1 MLCIPMS
8 IKLFSLVLIMGI
20 IESTYDMDYNLDY
33 SVCEYQF
40 RMSQPQFE
48 QLNNQLSLTKEHGAY
63 YVSINF

>member
-1 MLCIPMS
+1 MS

-33 SVCEYQF
+33 SVGEYQF
-40 RMSQPQFE
+40 SMSQPQFE